1 GHAGHTIQAGRQFPV
16 LAYGRGVDV
25 DQDRKVPARPMRRVG
40 ADQRFDARALEADR
54 VEHPAGCL
62 GDPVRRRARTWLQED
77 ALRNHAAEAPPVAE
91 RNLGAVR
98 ECPGRGH
105 HRRLE
110 PDAAHLPRAAQ
121 AVTRSWRCAGNSAH
135 RIEAAR
141 YTGPSVQAL
150 SYTPE
155 VRGTA
160 QPRHTPVPHPIYVS
174 TATWAS
180 GQRAATAASI
190 LFGPHP
196 RTWPSSERGTASRAE
211 PWTPVDPSSVAQKQ

>member
-1 GHAGHTIQAGRQFPV
+1 GQPGPYIQAAAELPV
-16 LAYGRGVDV
+16 LAYGLAADG
-25 DQDRKVPARPMRRVG
+25 DQDRKVPARPMRRVV

-110 PDAAHLPRAAQ
+110 PDAA
-121 AVTRSWRCAGNSAH
+121 
-135 RIEAAR
+135 
-141 YTGPSVQAL
+141 
-150 SYTPE
+150 
-155 VRGTA
+155 
-160 QPRHTPVPHPIYVS
+160 
-174 TATWAS
+174 
-180 GQRAATAASI
+180 
-190 LFGPHP
+190 
-196 RTWPSSERGTASRAE
+196 
-211 PWTPVDPSSVAQKQ
+211 